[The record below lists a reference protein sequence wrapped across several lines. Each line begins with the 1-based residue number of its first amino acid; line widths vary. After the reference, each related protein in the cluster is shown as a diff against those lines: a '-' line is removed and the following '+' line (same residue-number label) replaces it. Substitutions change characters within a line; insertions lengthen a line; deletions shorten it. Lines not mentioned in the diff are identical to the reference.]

1 MTITWGEPPA
11 RLRKRSTPETARRG
25 GRGEPK
31 VARRSDRPARPPR
44 LTFGRSGPSSPTPMP
59 PLGSDSTR
67 RRSTI
72 VIAVTMVFVA
82 FLASVLVKVQVVDA
96 GRYVAHG
103 LSQRT
108 DHINLPGLRGS
119 VTDRNGDPLA
129 VSLAVKAVVANP
141 RKITDPDAVAAALS
155 PVLGIGIEEL
165 VGDLSRADTG
175 FAYLA
180 RGVDPNLAQQALE
193 AVPESQR
200 EGVFLTD
207 EVTRVN
213 AADDLALALVGRVE
227 RGSGTALWGIE
238 KRYDELLRGK
248 NGEATR
254 EMGRDGSTIVGSE
267 RTTREPAPGES
278 IRLTIDKALQY
289 MAETVLQRQLLAVG
303 ASAGTVIVGRPS
315 TGEVLAMA
323 NAAVV
328 DGVAQPARLNVATR
342 AYEPGSVMKM
352 VTAAG
357 VFEEGI
363 YTPESVIGAVADKI
377 KLYDRTIHD
386 AESHETKDMSV
397 SQIVAHSS
405 NVGTIRLAQEL
416 GKDRLV
422 RYLHAFGFGKMTSL
436 GLPKEQAGVVKEDW
450 NGTDIGSI
458 PIGQSITVTPLQ
470 IWAAYNTIANG
481 GIYVAPRVVADV
493 VDASGRRRT
502 PAIPDSRR
510 VVSEATAG
518 EVTRV
523 LHDVIDEGTGKDFAI
538 DGFNIAAKT
547 GTAYEPVPGG
557 GYGSGG
563 NRHYAATFTGYFP
576 ASDPQISITV
586 MIDDPQYPN
595 HFGSVAAGPVFDELA
610 REAVR
615 RFGIVGD
622 AQPVSEDKP
631 LRSRPA
637 PAPTTTTTL
646 PIAPAV
652 EPAAP
657 EEPANQAPVPANG

>member
-1 MTITWGEPPA
+1 MIV
-11 RLRKRSTPETARRG
+11 
-25 GRGEPK
+25 
-31 VARRSDRPARPPR
+31 VALA
-44 LTFGRSGPSSPTPMP
+44 
-59 PLGSDSTR
+59 
-67 RRSTI
+67 
-72 VIAVTMVFVA
+72 FVL
-82 FLASVLVKVQVVDA
+82 FLAAILVKVQVVDA
-96 GRYVAHG
+96 RRYVAHG

-129 VSLAVKAVVANP
+129 VTLAVKAVVANP

-155 PVLGIGIEEL
+155 PVLGIGLEEL

-180 RGVDPNLAQQALE
+180 RGVDPNLAQQALD
-193 AVPESQR
+193 AVPEAQR
-200 EGVFLTD
+200 EGIFLTD

-227 RGSGTALWGIE
+227 RGTGTPLWGIE
-238 KRYDELLRGK
+238 KRYDGALRGRD
-248 NGEATR
+248 GQATR

-267 RTTREPAPGES
+267 RTTREPSPGES
-278 IRLTIDKALQY
+278 VRLTIDKALQY
-289 MAETVLQRQLLAVG
+289 VAETALQRQLLAVG
-303 ASAGTVIVGRPS
+303 ASSGTVVIGRPA

-328 DGVAQPARLNVATR
+328 DGTARPARLNVATR
-342 AYEPGSVMKM
+342 SYEPGSVMKI

-357 VFEEGI
+357 VFEEGL
-363 YTPESVIGAVADKI
+363 YTPDSVIGAVADHI

-386 AESHETKDMSV
+386 AESHATKDMTV

-422 RYLHAFGFGKMTSL
+422 RYLRAFGFGKMTAL
-436 GLPKEQAGVVKEDW
+436 GLPKEQAGVVKRDW

-458 PIGQSITVTPLQ
+458 PIGQSITVTPVQ

-493 VDASGRRRT
+493 VDASGRHRA
-502 PAIPDSRR
+502 PAVPDSRR
-510 VVSEATAG
+510 VVSETTA
-518 EVTRV
+518 EQVTRV
-523 LHDVIDEGTGKDFAI
+523 LHDVIDEGTGKDFGI

-547 GTAYEPVPGG
+547 GTAYEPIPGG
-557 GYGSGG
+557 GYGYGAS
-563 NRHYAATFTGYFP
+563 RHYAATFTGFFP

-586 MIDDPQYPN
+586 MIDDPKYPN

-622 AQPVSEDKP
+622 AQSVADAKPV
-631 LRSRPA
+631 RSRPA
-637 PAPTTTTTL
+637 PVPTTTTTSV
-646 PIAPAV
+646 PGVAATPAPPAGV
-652 EPAAP
+652 PATEPPAEPAP
-657 EEPANQAPVPANG
+657 DPADG

>member
-1 MTITWGEPPA
+1 MTITWGDPPS
-11 RLRKRSTPETARRG
+11 RLRKKSAPERARRG
-25 GRGEPK
+25 SPGRSNGVREVTAPP
-31 VARRSDRPARPPR
+31 RRLPR
-44 LTFGRSGPSSPTPMP
+44 LTFGRSGPSTPSTPP

-67 RRSTI
+67 RRSTVLI
-72 VIAVTMVFVA
+72 VVAMAFVL
-82 FLASVLVKVQVVDA
+82 FLATILVKVQVVDA
-96 GRYVAHG
+96 RRYVEHG

-129 VSLAVKAVVANP
+129 VTLAVKAVVANP
-141 RKITDPDAVAAALS
+141 RKISDPDTVAAALS
-155 PVLGIGIEEL
+155 PVLGIGLEEL
-165 VGDLSRADTG
+165 VADLSRADTG

-180 RGVDPNLAQQALE
+180 RGVDPNLAQQALD
-193 AVPESQR
+193 AVPREQR

-238 KRYDELLRGK
+238 KRYDEVLRGAD
-248 NGEATR
+248 GEATR

-267 RTTREPAPGES
+267 RTTKEPSPGKS

-289 MAETVLQRQLLAVG
+289 VAETVLQRQLLAVG
-303 ASAGTVIVGRPS
+303 ASSGTVIVGRPGS
-315 TGEVLAMA
+315 GEVLAMA

-328 DGVAQPARLNVATR
+328 DGVARPARLNVATR

-357 VFEEGI
+357 VFEEGL
-363 YTPESVIGAVADKI
+363 YSPDSVIGAVADHI

-386 AESHETKDMSV
+386 AESHATKDMTV

-416 GKDRLV
+416 GKDRLI
-422 RYLHAFGFGKMTSL
+422 RYLRGFGFGKMTSL
-436 GLPKEQAGVVKEDW
+436 GLPKEQSGVVKKDW

-470 IWAAYNTIANG
+470 IWASYNTIANG
-481 GIYVAPRVVADV
+481 GIYVAPRVVAEV
-493 VDASGRRRT
+493 VDGAGQRRT
-502 PAIPDSRR
+502 PPVPDPRR
-510 VVSEATAG
+510 VVSEATA
-518 EVTRV
+518 EQVTRV

-586 MIDDPQYPN
+586 MIDDPKYPN

-622 AQPVSEDKP
+622 ARPVEEGKP
-631 LRSRPA
+631 LRAAPA
-637 PAPTTTTTL
+637 PLPTTTTTTTV
-646 PIAPAV
+646 PPVVPPAD
-652 EPAAP
+652 PAAL
-657 EEPANQAPVPANG
+657 PATPPDG

>member
-1 MTITWGEPPA
+1 MTITWGEPPT
-11 RLRKRSTPETARRG
+11 RLRKRTSPEASTRRPRPTLRRVSTP
-25 GRGEPK
+25 
-31 VARRSDRPARPPR
+31 PAPAP
-44 LTFGRSGPSSPTPMP
+44 P

-67 RRSTI
+67 RRSTVVI
-72 VIAVTMVFVA
+72 VVALAFVL
-82 FLASVLVKVQVVDA
+82 FLAAILVKVQVVDA
-96 GRYVAHG
+96 RRYVAHG

-129 VSLAVKAVVANP
+129 VTLAVKAVVANP

-155 PVLGIGIEEL
+155 PVLGIGLEEL

-180 RGVDPNLAQQALE
+180 RGVDPNLAQQALD
-193 AVPESQR
+193 AVPEAQR
-200 EGVFLTD
+200 EGIFLTD

-227 RGSGTALWGIE
+227 RGTGTPLWGIE
-238 KRYDELLRGK
+238 KRYDGALRGRD
-248 NGEATR
+248 GQATR

-267 RTTREPAPGES
+267 RTTREPSPGES
-278 IRLTIDKALQY
+278 VRLTIDKALQY
-289 MAETVLQRQLLAVG
+289 VAETALQRQLLAVG
-303 ASAGTVIVGRPS
+303 ASSGTVVIGRPA

-328 DGVAQPARLNVATR
+328 DGTARPARLNVATR
-342 AYEPGSVMKM
+342 SYEPGSVMKI

-357 VFEEGI
+357 VFEEGL
-363 YTPESVIGAVADKI
+363 YTPDSVIGAVADHI

-386 AESHETKDMSV
+386 AESHATKDMTV

-422 RYLHAFGFGKMTSL
+422 RYLRAFGFGKMTAL
-436 GLPKEQAGVVKEDW
+436 GLPKEQAGVVKRDW

-458 PIGQSITVTPLQ
+458 PIGQSITVTPVQ

-493 VDASGRRRT
+493 VDASGRHRA
-502 PAIPDSRR
+502 PAVPDSRR
-510 VVSEATAG
+510 VVSETTA
-518 EVTRV
+518 EQVTRV
-523 LHDVIDEGTGKDFAI
+523 LHDVIDEGTGKDFGI

-547 GTAYEPVPGG
+547 GTAYEPIPGG
-557 GYGSGG
+557 GYGYGAS
-563 NRHYAATFTGYFP
+563 RHYAATFTGFFP

-586 MIDDPQYPN
+586 MIDDPKYPN

-622 AQPVSEDKP
+622 AQSVADAKPV
-631 LRSRPA
+631 RSRPA
-637 PAPTTTTTL
+637 PVPTTTTTSV
-646 PIAPAV
+646 PGVAATPAPPAGV
-652 EPAAP
+652 PATEPPAEPAP
-657 EEPANQAPVPANG
+657 DPADG

>member
-1 MTITWGEPPA
+1 M
-11 RLRKRSTPETARRG
+11 
-25 GRGEPK
+25 
-31 VARRSDRPARPPR
+31 
-44 LTFGRSGPSSPTPMP
+44 
-59 PLGSDSTR
+59 
-67 RRSTI
+67 
-72 VIAVTMVFVA
+72 IAVALAFVL
-82 FLASVLVKVQVVDA
+82 FLAAILVKVQVVDA
-96 GRYVAHG
+96 RRYVAHG

-129 VSLAVKAVVANP
+129 VTLAVKAVVANP

-155 PVLGIGIEEL
+155 PVLGIGLEEL

-180 RGVDPNLAQQALE
+180 RGVDPNLAQQALD

-200 EGVFLTD
+200 EGIFLTD

-227 RGSGTALWGIE
+227 RGSGDPLWGIE
-238 KRYDELLRGK
+238 KRYDKVLRGRDGK
-248 NGEATR
+248 ATR

-267 RTTREPAPGES
+267 RTTREPSPGES
-278 IRLTIDKALQY
+278 VRLTIDKALQY
-289 MAETVLQRQLLAVG
+289 VAETALQRQLLVVG
-303 ASAGTVIVGRPS
+303 ASSGTVIIGRPA
-315 TGEVLAMA
+315 TGEILAMA
-323 NAAVV
+323 NGAVV
-328 DGVAQPARLNVATR
+328 DGAARPARLNVATR
-342 AYEPGSVMKM
+342 SYEPGSVMKI

-357 VFEEGI
+357 VFEEGLH
-363 YTPESVIGAVADKI
+363 TPDSVIGAVADHI

-386 AESHETKDMSV
+386 AESHATKDMTV

-422 RYLHAFGFGKMTSL
+422 RYLHAFGFGKMTAL
-436 GLPKEQAGVVKEDW
+436 GLPKEQSGVVKQDW

-458 PIGQSITVTPLQ
+458 PIGQSITVTPVQ

-493 VDASGRRRT
+493 VDASGRHRT
-502 PAIPDSRR
+502 PAVPASRR
-510 VVSEATAG
+510 VVSENTA
-518 EVTRV
+518 EQVTRV

-547 GTAYEPVPGG
+547 GTAYEPIPGG
-557 GYGSGG
+557 GYGYGAS
-563 NRHYAATFTGYFP
+563 RHYAATFTGFFP

-586 MIDDPQYPN
+586 MIDDPKYPN

-622 AQPVSEDKP
+622 AQSVAGDKP
-631 LRSRPA
+631 VRSRPA
-637 PAPTTTTTL
+637 PVPTTTTTSV
-646 PIAPAV
+646 PGVAGTSAPPVGAPATEPPA
-652 EPAAP
+652 EPAP
-657 EEPANQAPVPANG
+657 DPADG